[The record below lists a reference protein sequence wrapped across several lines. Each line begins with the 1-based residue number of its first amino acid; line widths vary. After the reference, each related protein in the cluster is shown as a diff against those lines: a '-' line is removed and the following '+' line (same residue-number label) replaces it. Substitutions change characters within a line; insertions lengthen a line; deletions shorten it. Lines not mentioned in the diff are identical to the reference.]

1 MERGGG
7 STRRRMGRKLGG
19 PLACHW
25 PATGPRGPATR
36 LAAQGLLH
44 RALAQLKG
52 AAMIADWQQAALRA
66 WPGRSVCL
74 HVYDPSKRQ
83 PSKLDGEAESTL
95 LQRASRGVAFIDSS
109 PCLGLQAQQRLKT
122 TISLYRDR
130 RETYYI
136 LPPKAPKLPAWT
148 AAANIFYAIS
158 LVTSLFSHSY
168 LHFHPPPSILA
179 STLPSSWAV

>member
-1 MERGGG
+1 
-7 STRRRMGRKLGG
+7 
-19 PLACHW
+19 
-25 PATGPRGPATR
+25 
-36 LAAQGLLH
+36 
-44 RALAQLKG
+44 
-52 AAMIADWQQAALRA
+52 MIADWQQAALRA

-74 HVYDPSKRQ
+74 HVYNPPKRQ

-148 AAANIFYAIS
+148 AAANISMQF
-158 LVTSLFSHSY
+158 
-168 LHFHPPPSILA
+168 P
-179 STLPSSWAV
+179 W